1 MLIKVTLLIT
11 MLLYAFIVAQ
21 SFFYIL
27 AMSKAS
33 KKMKAAAYIE
43 TRQLIDQ
50 QLRTSLSLVYYSAV
64 TASIALIA
72 FCVVNPGGLLFT
84 CAIIALGAL
93 IVDVVLAL
101 SGNVPLNRTID
112 TWTTTTYPQNWQQ
125 VRAKWFTLYHIRQA
139 FNITGFIILLFGIVF
154 GV

>member
-43 TRQLIDQ
+43 TRQLIDH
-50 QLRTSLSLVYYSAV
+50 QLRTTLSLVYYSAV

-112 TWTTTTYPQNWQQ
+112 TWTSTAYPQNWQQ

-139 FNITGFIILLFGIVF
+139 FNIGGFIILLFGIVF
-154 GV
+154 GL